1 MFEPLNDQKNAQETS
16 SASDGGIEIEG
27 VKAVEQPQEI
37 NFDHL
42 DFAQF
47 GVEGEPSAQSTGE
60 AVEGEI
66 VGGDGPPGV
75 LSRDQFFEA
84 FRGCFNIGHQFT
96 GLESL
101 AVPAN
106 DNTARAA
113 CDAVYDIALEVEY
126 LRFLIQPGNTW
137 IQRSIAIGAFAV
149 PKYLGV
155 KAELEAR
162 RAVAEAKAEREAAND
177 NGEAQ
182 ADAG

>member
-1 MFEPLNDQKNAQETS
+1 MFEPLNDQKNAPETS
-16 SASDGGIEIEG
+16 SASEQVGEG
-27 VKAVEQPQEI
+27 VKAAEQPDEI
-37 NFDHL
+37 NFEYL
-42 DFAQF
+42 DFREF
-47 GVEGEPSAQSTGE
+47 GVEGEPSGGSTGE
-60 AVEGEI
+60 TVEGEI
-66 VGGDGPPGV
+66 VGDDSPPGV

-96 GLESL
+96 GLQSL

-106 DNTARAA
+106 DNAARAA

-126 LRFLIQPGNTW
+126 LRFLIQPGNVW

-155 KAELEAR
+155 TAELDAR
-162 RAVAEAKAEREAAND
+162 RAAAEAKAEREAAND